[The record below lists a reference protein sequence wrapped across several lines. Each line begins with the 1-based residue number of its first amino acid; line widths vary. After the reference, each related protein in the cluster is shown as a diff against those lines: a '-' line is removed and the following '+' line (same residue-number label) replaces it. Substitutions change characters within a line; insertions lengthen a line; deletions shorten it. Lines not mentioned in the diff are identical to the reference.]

1 MPSDTIP
8 ADSCY
13 KALFNMLGTP
23 LSSAENV
30 PGNMKTEDL
39 ETLLKSLFL
48 PFPAHQP
55 CFQLKQSARPLFP
68 WLDTSIHVILN
79 IDFSWF

>member
-30 PGNMKTEDL
+30 PGNMKTKDL

-55 CFQLKQSARPLFP
+55 CFQLRAVCKAFVSLVGHINTCHPEY
-68 WLDTSIHVILN
+68 
-79 IDFSWF
+79 